1 MRLCWVRCILNVGG
15 KDPDNRKICDVRCT
29 SCTVNVLRILQM
41 KIVFVGGVF
50 TGHIVKAV
58 TT

>member
-15 KDPDNRKICDVRCT
+15 KDPDDRKICDVVWFLA

-50 TGHIVKAV
+50 TGHIVKA
-58 TT
+58 